1 MVTQPDRPVGRSA
14 RAAPPPVKALAQ
26 EHGLPVLQPPSLR
39 RPAALAALTRLR
51 PEVGIVAA
59 YGAILRPDVLDL
71 PPRGYLNVHAS
82 LLPRWRG
89 AWPVGAAILAGDAET
104 GATIM
109 RLDAGMDTGPILARR
124 PTPIRP
130 QDTTA
135 SLQER
140 LATLGAELLVEV
152 LPAYLAGRLVP
163 EPQDDRAATYSQ
175 MVRKEDGRLDWSRPA
190 SELERRVRAMQ
201 PWPGAWTVWG
211 DKTLRVLAATVLP
224 EPPARRPRERRGGT
238 GAGGAPRRRGG
249 RRHRRRLAGARPPP
263 AGGAGRGHR
272 RGLRQRLPRLPR
284 QRARSASRLRPAPG
298 PPPAPGR
305 GPWGPSRSTCGP
317 AGAPARGSGRRAPPA
332 GG

>member
-1 MVTQPDRPVGRSA
+1 VTQPDRPVGRSA
-14 RAAPPPVKALAQ
+14 RPVPPPVKSLAQ

-39 RPAALAALTRLR
+39 RPAALAALARLR

-59 YGAILRPDVLDL
+59 YGAILRPDVLAL
-71 PPRGYLNVHAS
+71 PPQGYLNVHAS

-140 LATLGAELLVEV
+140 LATLGADLLVEV

-190 SELERRVRAMQ
+190 PELERQVRAMQ
-201 PWPGAWTVWG
+201 PWPVAWTVWG
-211 DKTLRVLAATVLP
+211 DKTLRILAAHVLP
-224 EPPARRPRERRGGT
+224 GTPEGAPAEETEPGRVVRHRSGVAVAT
-238 GAGGAPRRRGG
+238 GAGWLGLDRLQLEGRGVVTG
-249 RRHRRRLAGARPPP
+249 EAFVNGYRTFPGSVLGSPP
-263 AGGAGRGHR
+263 A
-272 RGLRQRLPRLPR
+272 
-284 QRARSASRLRPAPG
+284 
-298 PPPAPGR
+298 
-305 GPWGPSRSTCGP
+305 
-317 AGAPARGSGRRAPPA
+317 
-332 GG
+332 

>member
-1 MVTQPDRPVGRSA
+1 MKT
-14 RAAPPPVKALAQ
+14 LAQ
-26 EHGLPVLQPPSLR
+26 EHDVPVLQPPSLR
-39 RPAALAALTRLR
+39 RPAALAALARLR

-71 PPRGYLNVHAS
+71 PAQGYLNVHAS

-109 RLDAGMDTGPILARR
+109 RLDAGMDTGPTLARR

-130 QDTTA
+130 EDTTA

-163 EPQDDRAATYSQ
+163 APQDDRAATYSQ

-190 SELERRVRAMQ
+190 PELERQVRAMQ
-201 PWPGAWTVWG
+201 PWPVAWTVWG
-211 DKTLRVLAATVLP
+211 GKTLRVLAARVL
-224 EPPARRPRERRGGT
+224 
-238 GAGGAPRRRGG
+238 
-249 RRHRRRLAGARPPP
+249 
-263 AGGAGRGHR
+263 
-272 RGLRQRLPRLPR
+272 
-284 QRARSASRLRPAPG
+284 PG
-298 PPPAPGR
+298 PPPGSSERQRGATREGVEHGGARAPVAPEGEAEPGLVVRHGAGWPSPPGTAGWGWTASSWR
-305 GPWGPSRSTCGP
+305 GAAWS
-317 AGAPARGSGRRAPPA
+317 AGRRS
-332 GG
+332 

>member
-1 MVTQPDRPVGRSA
+1 LRRLLAPDSPLAVVGVVTQPDRPVGRSA
-14 RAAPPPVKALAQ
+14 RPAPPPVKTLAQ

-39 RPAALAALTRLR
+39 RPAALAALARLR

-71 PPRGYLNVHAS
+71 PAAGYLNVHAS

-109 RLDAGMDTGPILARR
+109 RLDAGMDTGPVLARR
-124 PTPIRP
+124 PTPILP

-140 LATLGAELLVEV
+140 LATLGADLLVEV

-190 SELERRVRAMQ
+190 PELERQVRAMQ
-201 PWPGAWTVWG
+201 PWPVAWTVWG
-211 DKTLRVLAATVLP
+211 DKTLRVLAAHVLP
-224 EPPARRPRERRGGT
+224 EGPEGAPAEEAEPGRVVRHGGQHGSGVAVAT
-238 GAGGAPRRRGG
+238 GAGWLGLD
-249 RRHRRRLAGARPPP
+249 RLQLE
-263 AGGAGRGHR
+263 GRGAVSGEAFVNGYR
-272 RGLRQRLPRLPR
+272 TF
-284 QRARSASRLRPAPG
+284 PG
-298 PPPAPGR
+298 SVLG
-305 GPWGPSRSTCGP
+305 
-317 AGAPARGSGRRAPPA
+317 APPA
-332 GG
+332 

>member
-14 RAAPPPVKALAQ
+14 RPAPPPVKALAQ

-71 PPRGYLNVHAS
+71 PPQGYLNVHAS

-124 PTPIRP
+124 PTPVRP

-190 SELERRVRAMQ
+190 PELERRVRAMQ

-224 EPPARRPRERRGGT
+224 GSPPGSSEHGAPAGVERAPASDFERGTAKRATREGVETGPPEGAPAAGAEPGRVVRHGGGVAVAT
-238 GAGGAPRRRGG
+238 GAGWLGLDRLQLEGRGVVTGEAFVNGYRAFPGSVLGAP
-249 RRHRRRLAGARPPP
+249 LA
-263 AGGAGRGHR
+263 
-272 RGLRQRLPRLPR
+272 
-284 QRARSASRLRPAPG
+284 
-298 PPPAPGR
+298 
-305 GPWGPSRSTCGP
+305 
-317 AGAPARGSGRRAPPA
+317 
-332 GG
+332 

>member
-1 MVTQPDRPVGRSA
+1 VVTQPDRPVGRSA
-14 RAAPPPVKALAQ
+14 RPLPPPVKALAQ

-71 PPRGYLNVHAS
+71 PPQGYLNVHAS

-175 MVRKEDGRLDWSRPA
+175 MVRKEDGRLDWSHPA
-190 SELERRVRAMQ
+190 PELERRVRAMQ
-201 PWPGAWTVWG
+201 PWPGAWTAWG

-224 EPPARRPRERRGGT
+224 EPPEGAPAAGAEPGRVVRHGGGVAVAT
-238 GAGGAPRRRGG
+238 GAGWLGLD
-249 RRHRRRLAGARPPP
+249 RLQLE
-263 AGGAGRGHR
+263 GRGVVTAAAFVN
-272 RGLRQRLPRLPR
+272 GY
-284 QRARSASRLRPAPG
+284 RAFPG
-298 PPPAPGR
+298 SVLG
-305 GPWGPSRSTCGP
+305 
-317 AGAPARGSGRRAPPA
+317 APPA
-332 GG
+332 

>member
-1 MVTQPDRPVGRSA
+1 VVTQPDRPVGRSA
-14 RAAPPPVKALAQ
+14 RAAPPPVKTLAQ

-59 YGAILRPDVLDL
+59 YGASLRPDVLDL
-71 PPRGYLNVHAS
+71 PPQGYLNVHAS

-124 PTPIRP
+124 PTPIHP

-201 PWPGAWTVWG
+201 PWPGAWTAWG

-224 EPPARRPRERRGGT
+224 EPPEGAPTGGAERGREVRHGGGVAVAT
-238 GAGGAPRRRGG
+238 GAGWLGLD
-249 RRHRRRLAGARPPP
+249 RLQLE
-263 AGGAGRGHR
+263 GRGVVTAAAFVN
-272 RGLRQRLPRLPR
+272 GY
-284 QRARSASRLRPAPG
+284 RAFPG
-298 PPPAPGR
+298 SVLG
-305 GPWGPSRSTCGP
+305 
-317 AGAPARGSGRRAPPA
+317 APPA
-332 GG
+332 